1 MCDLEVP
8 SNYISESGFKLGTWI
23 GRMRL
28 RNNGY
33 RATAPLTAD
42 QIRRLEDI
50 GMRWENAN
58 MLCWCDNLEAVGR
71 YPRTLNGIPIV
82 PEDAVSE
89 YGTNLIRWAER
100 QYRKYSQGQLKPEQ
114 RKLWEKMLQSG

>member
-1 MCDLEVP
+1 
-8 SNYISESGFKLGTWI
+8 
-23 GRMRL
+23 MRL

-33 RATAPLTAD
+33 RATALLTAD

-58 MLCWCDNLEAVGR
+58 MLRWCDNLEAVGR